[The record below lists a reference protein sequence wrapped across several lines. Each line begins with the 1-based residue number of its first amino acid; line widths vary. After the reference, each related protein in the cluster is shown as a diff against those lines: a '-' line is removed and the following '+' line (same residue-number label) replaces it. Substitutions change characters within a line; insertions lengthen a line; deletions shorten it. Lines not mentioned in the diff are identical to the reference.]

1 MEASSLTE
9 GEDEQMIKLIGLYT
23 YSQSRERTYDIEVK
37 NRVIKKGRTRFTD
50 FTIEKKR

>member
-1 MEASSLTE
+1 MAAKSRML
-9 GEDEQMIKLIGLYT
+9 EDMIVEMCIRDRYT

-50 FTIEKKR
+50 FPIAKKR